1 MVDAVKKHSSAEVVM
16 SLGVPTVL
24 SDDTSGI
31 AAAVEMA
38 KGADEVIL
46 AVGTDLSW
54 AHEEHDADNITFTA
68 AQAQLIS
75 QVAEAAK
82 KPVVVV
88 TCKSSRSLCVFF
100 QEVSQRRGWTGG
112 RRSSGGIRTALRS
125 WERSGWSAST
135 PRARPVTTA
144 LRSTLWWSSAPA

>member
-54 AHEEHDADNITFTA
+54 VSRHDNYRWDLGCTLLKTPA
-68 AQAQLIS
+68 IS
-75 QVAEAAK
+75 
-82 KPVVVV
+82 
-88 TCKSSRSLCVFF
+88 LL
-100 QEVSQRRGWTGG
+100 TG
-112 RRSSGGIRTALRS
+112 A
-125 WERSGWSAST
+125 
-135 PRARPVTTA
+135 
-144 LRSTLWWSSAPA
+144 

>member
-46 AVGTDLSW
+46 AVLDLV
-54 AHEEHDADNITFTA
+54 DKG
-68 AQAQLIS
+68 
-75 QVAEAAK
+75 VK
-82 KPVVVV
+82 
-88 TCKSSRSLCVFF
+88 
-100 QEVSQRRGWTGG
+100 
-112 RRSSGGIRTALRS
+112 
-125 WERSGWSAST
+125 T
-135 PRARPVTTA
+135 PWFKGCSVQPR
-144 LRSTLWWSSAPA
+144 L